1 MNTDFKK
8 KNTSFLLF
16 PDLYENMQKNM
27 NKAIIEINKYITS
40 VNKLNDMATPFLADT
55 IIEHRGE
62 KAPRVFLNRF
72 PDGVHPPTE
81 EPRALINKLAN
92 RLYYAININRKFDNP
107 DNFCDH
113 MTFE

>member
-72 PDGVHPPTE
+72 PDGVHPQLKSLE
-81 EPRALINKLAN
+81 R
-92 RLYYAININRKFDNP
+92 
-107 DNFCDH
+107 
-113 MTFE
+113 